1 MALFA
6 CILRAE
12 PMQFIAIRSGITGDS
27 FLASESGR
35 AVFISSAGI
44 NVSFNGGPVSM
55 KFADA
60 CRNPPGHGLDPQP
73 GRNNYF
79 RGKDPSQWRTG
90 LPRYARVQYSDL
102 YPGIDIVYYGNGRKL
117 EYDLIVSPQAD
128 PARIR
133 IEFDHAGSARIASGG
148 DFVFNASRGEVRLR
162 KPVIYQNLS
171 GVRREVPGRYVLKG
185 RNILGFQI
193 GAYDRSRSLVIDPV
207 LTYATYLGGASD
219 ETALAVATDAAGNS
233 YAAGYTTSVNFP
245 ASSGAYEASP
255 PGGATDIFVA
265 KYSPGGQLVYAT
277 YLGGNG
283 EDTAFGIAVDS
294 SGNVYLTGYTS
305 SADFPITSGA
315 YQGGYRGGSLDAFLV
330 KLNAAGNALVYS
342 TYLGGAG
349 EDIGYGITLDATNEP
364 VIAGSTAS
372 LNFPVTGGAY
382 ATTYAGGVTDGF
394 VVRFNAAGTSL
405 VYSTYLGGAGED
417 AAYGVAL
424 DTHGNAYLTGYTE
437 SADFPIT
444 PGALQTTTAGGY
456 DAFVTAINATG
467 NALVYSTF
475 LGGTDGDFGF
485 GIATDSSANAYI
497 TGYTT
502 SPDYP
507 TTAGAFQVAKRAGY
521 DAVLT
526 KLSPAG
532 SLLYSSY
539 LGGSGDDFGFAV
551 AVDAAQNVYVTGET
565 SSTDLPLVNP
575 IQAALAGPV
584 NAFIAQVNPAWTAL
598 SFSTYV
604 GGSGSDAG
612 YGIAVNAQGVVSV
625 AGTTSSANF
634 PVTAGAP
641 QSALA
646 GPSDAYVLSLSF
658 GVPAHAPSSQT
669 ITFGALPA
677 HTYGNAPFALTATAS
692 SNLAVAFSVA
702 SGPCSISSTTIT
714 ISGAGSCVITA
725 TQTGNASYSAAPAVQ
740 QTLTIS
746 KAVIIVTANS
756 ATIVTG
762 AALPALT
769 ASLTGFV
776 NGDTASVVSGAPSL
790 TTTATQSSP
799 AGAYPITATVG
810 TLAAANYSFTFVTG
824 TLTIKAPASTSQT
837 ITFGALPART
847 YGNAPFAL
855 TATASSNLAVAF
867 SVASGPC
874 SISSTTITISG
885 AGSCVIT
892 ATQTGNAS
900 YSAAPAV
907 QQTLTISKA
916 VIIVTANSAT
926 IVTGAALP
934 ALTASLTGFVNG
946 DTASVVSGAP
956 SLTTTATQSSPAG
969 AYPITATVGTLAAAN
984 YSFTFVTGT
993 LTIASGSPIITGGP
1007 GEPSPMSADNS
1018 ATFVPAMAAP
1028 NTILTLF
1035 GSDLGCAQSPQVLV
1049 NGSAAGILFAGTTQ
1063 INLVVPGQV
1072 SGSNASI
1079 EILCNG
1085 TTIGTLAIPVAQVD
1099 PAIFTETG
1107 TGTGQ
1112 GSIVNLD
1119 GTVNTTGNP
1128 ILAGSYISVYVTGFG
1143 PLNAASPDG
1152 LRRLTYPVTAA
1163 IGGIAATVVY
1173 AGEAPGETAGL
1184 QQINLQVPPGVVPGP
1199 NVAIVLTTDGVST
1212 ESGVTV
1218 AVQ

>member
-824 TLTIKAPASTSQT
+824 TLTI
-837 ITFGALPART
+837 
-847 YGNAPFAL
+847 
-855 TATASSNLAVAF
+855 
-867 SVASGPC
+867 
-874 SISSTTITISG
+874 
-885 AGSCVIT
+885 
-892 ATQTGNAS
+892 
-900 YSAAPAV
+900 
-907 QQTLTISKA
+907 
-916 VIIVTANSAT
+916 
-926 IVTGAALP
+926 
-934 ALTASLTGFVNG
+934 
-946 DTASVVSGAP
+946 
-956 SLTTTATQSSPAG
+956 
-969 AYPITATVGTLAAAN
+969 
-984 YSFTFVTGT
+984 
-993 LTIASGSPIITGGP
+993 ASGSPIITGGP